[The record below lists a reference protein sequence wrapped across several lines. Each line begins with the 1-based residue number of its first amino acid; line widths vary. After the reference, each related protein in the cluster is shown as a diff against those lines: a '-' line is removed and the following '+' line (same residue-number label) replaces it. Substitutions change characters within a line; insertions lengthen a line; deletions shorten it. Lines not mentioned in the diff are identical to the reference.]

1 MRFTLRGFGRLAEVT
16 FITMPRLDQSV
27 IREIHT
33 RIDIATYIGQYVSL
47 KKRGRDLVGLCPF
60 HGEKTPSFH
69 VHQEEGY
76 FKCFGCGAGGDVI
89 AFAMKLENLP
99 FGDAA
104 RLLANKAGIAL
115 ESEDPRAARRRNE
128 REAIYEA
135 NAIAAAYFER
145 MLRGTAGA
153 AARAYCEKRGF
164 GEATVERFHL
174 GYAPDSWEGLTDELN
189 AHGVDLGLAE
199 KAGLVKPSQRGGYY
213 DFYRNRLMVP
223 TYATTG
229 EVIAFGGRELGN
241 GEPKYLNTS
250 TTPVYTKGEHLFAL
264 NIARR
269 TAQVDRTLIVVEGYL
284 DCIALHQAGFEG
296 AVAALG
302 TSFTE
307 RQASELRKYAENIF
321 LCFDADAAGSSAA
334 TKAVD
339 IASKVIEHT
348 GSSVRVVALP
358 HGDDPDSFVRKHG
371 AAGFRA
377 LLDAAKPSIEFKL
390 DPQIDRLRS
399 GFDSPAAI
407 ARKAEAL
414 IRELTSREEWDRW
427 RVYVAGRL
435 KVNVDDL
442 RNSRFL
448 ANSANFSPRSD
459 RASATGSRHA
469 PVNGRFGAL
478 EPLSFERDVL
488 GIAVEDPALVLE
500 YASRI
505 SPERFRNEVYRRTYQ
520 LLLAHAP
527 QLRTA
532 ADALAAC
539 EDDDEAR
546 DLLASLGQR
555 DRSATV
561 RYGDSDE
568 RRAHLDRIVE
578 RLTHEDEASR
588 YAELSR
594 AIDEMYESG
603 KSVPGELMGEF
614 ERLKLK
620 LKK

>member
-1 MRFTLRGFGRLAEVT
+1 
-16 FITMPRLDQSV
+16 MPRLDQSA

-33 RIDIATYIGQYVSL
+33 RIDIATFIGQYVSL

-69 VHQEEGY
+69 VHAEEGY

-104 RLLANKAGIAL
+104 RVLAKKAGI
-115 ESEDPRAARRRNE
+115 EIENEDPRAARVRNE

-145 MLRGTAGA
+145 MLRSAAGA
-153 AARAYCEKRGF
+153 DARAYCERRGF
-164 GEATVERFHL
+164 GEAIVEKFHL
-174 GYAPDSWEGLTDELN
+174 GYAPDGWNGLADELR
-189 AHGVDLGLAE
+189 AHGVDLELAA

-229 EVIAFGGRELGN
+229 EVIAFGGRELGA

-250 TTPVYTKGEHLFAL
+250 TTPVYTKGDHLFAL

-269 TAQVDRTLIVVEGYL
+269 AAQADRTLIVVEGYL

-307 RQASELRKYAENIF
+307 RQATELRKYADNVY

-334 TKAVD
+334 TKTVD

-348 GSSVRVVALP
+348 GSSVRIVALP
-358 HGDDPDSFVRKHG
+358 DGEDPDSFVRAHG
-371 AAGFRA
+371 AAGFQA

-399 GFDSPAAI
+399 GFESPAAI
-407 ARKAEAL
+407 ARSAEAL
-414 IRELTSREEWDRW
+414 IRELTPREEWDRW

-459 RASATGSRHA
+459 GARAAGSRHA
-469 PVNGRFGAL
+469 PANRTFGAL

-500 YASRI
+500 YANRI
-505 SPERFRNEVYRRTYQ
+505 GPHRFRNEVYRRAYR
-520 LLLAHAP
+520 LLLDHVGE
-527 QLRTA
+527 LRTA
-532 ADALAAC
+532 ADAFAAC
-539 EDDDEAR
+539 ADDDEAR
-546 DLLASLGQR
+546 ELLASLGQR
-555 DRSATV
+555 DRSSTV

-578 RLTHEDEASR
+578 RLKHEDEASR

-594 AIDEMYESG
+594 SVDELFQAG
-603 KSVPGELMGEF
+603 KPVPAELLAEF
-614 ERLKLK
+614 NALASKLK
-620 LKK
+620 RR

>member
-1 MRFTLRGFGRLAEVT
+1 
-16 FITMPRLDQSV
+16 MPRLDQSV

-33 RIDIATYIGQYVSL
+33 RIDIATFIGQYVSL

-60 HGEKTPSFH
+60 HGEKTPSLH

-76 FKCFGCGAGGDVI
+76 FKCFGCGVGGDVI

-99 FGDAA
+99 FTDAA

-145 MLRGTAGA
+145 VLRGEAGTS
-153 AARAYCEKRGF
+153 ARAYCEKRGF
-164 GEATVERFHL
+164 GEAIVERFHL
-174 GYAPDSWEGLTDELN
+174 GYAPDGWNGLTDELR
-189 AHGVDLGLAE
+189 AHDVDLPLAE

-229 EVIAFGGRELGN
+229 EVIAFGGRELGS

-269 TAQVDRTLIVVEGYL
+269 AAQAERTLIVVEGYL

-307 RQASELRKYAENIF
+307 RQASELRKYADNIY

-348 GSSVRVVALP
+348 GLSVRVVALP
-358 HGDDPDSFVRKHG
+358 EGDDPDSYVRKHG
-371 AAGFRA
+371 AEGFRA

-399 GFDSPAAI
+399 GFDSASTI

-414 IRELTSREEWDRW
+414 IRELTPREEWDRW

-459 RASATGSRHA
+459 GASAAGSRHT

-478 EPLSFERDVL
+478 ESLSFERDVL

-500 YASRI
+500 YADRI
-505 SPERFRNEVYRRTYQ
+505 APDRFRNEVYRRTY
-520 LLLAHAP
+520 LLLIGHASE
-527 QLRTA
+527 LRTA

-539 EDDDEAR
+539 EDDGEAR
-546 DLLASLGQR
+546 ELLASLGHR

-578 RLTHEDEASR
+578 RLSLEDEASR
-588 YAELSR
+588 YAEISR
-594 AIDEMYESG
+594 SIDKIYESG
-603 KSVPGELMGEF
+603 QSVPDELMGEF

>member
-1 MRFTLRGFGRLAEVT
+1 
-16 FITMPRLDQSV
+16 MPRLDQSV

-33 RIDIATYIGQYVSL
+33 RIDIATFIGQYVSL

-60 HGEKTPSFH
+60 HGEKTPSLH

-89 AFAMKLENLP
+89 AFAMKLESLP
-99 FGDAA
+99 FSDAA
-104 RLLANKAGIAL
+104 RMLANKAGIAL
-115 ESEDPRAARRRNE
+115 ESEDPRTARRRNE

-135 NAIAAAYFER
+135 NAVAAAYFER
-145 MLRGTAGA
+145 MLRSEAGA

-164 GEATVERFHL
+164 GEAIVERFHL
-174 GYAPDSWEGLTDELN
+174 GYAPDGWNGLTDELS
-189 AHGVDLGLAE
+189 AHGIDLHLAE

-229 EVIAFGGRELGN
+229 EVIAFGGRELGS

-269 TAQVDRTLIVVEGYL
+269 AAQTDRTLIVVEGYL
-284 DCIALHQAGFEG
+284 DCIALHQAGFEN

-307 RQASELRKYAENIF
+307 RQASELRKYADNIY

-339 IASKVIEHT
+339 IASKVVEHT
-348 GSSVRVVALP
+348 GSSVRVVQLP
-358 HGDDPDSFVRKHG
+358 QGDDPDSYVRKHG
-371 AAGFRA
+371 AAGFRT

-390 DPQIDRLRS
+390 DPQLDRLRS
-399 GFDSPAAI
+399 GFESPAAI

-414 IRELTSREEWDRW
+414 IRELTPREEWDRW

-459 RASATGSRHA
+459 GASATGSRHA

-478 EPLSFERDVL
+478 ESLSFEREVL

-500 YASRI
+500 YANRI
-505 SPERFRNEVYRRTYQ
+505 APERFHTEVYRRTYQ
-520 LLLAHAP
+520 LLLDHAHE
-527 QLRTA
+527 LRTA

-546 DLLASLGQR
+546 ELLASLGQR

-578 RLTHEDEASR
+578 RLTHGDEASR

-594 AIDEMYESG
+594 SIDEIYESG

>member
-1 MRFTLRGFGRLAEVT
+1 MA
-16 FITMPRLDQSV
+16 RLDQSV
-27 IREIHT
+27 IREIHS
-33 RIDIATYIGQYVSL
+33 RIDIATFIGQYVSL

-69 VHQEEGY
+69 VHPEQGY

-89 AFAMKLENLP
+89 AFAMQLENQP
-99 FGDAA
+99 FTDAA
-104 RLLANKAGIAL
+104 RMLAKRAGIEL
-115 ESEDPRAARRRNE
+115 ETEDPRAARRRSE

-135 NAIAAAYFER
+135 NAIAVAYFER
-145 MLRGTAGA
+145 MLRSKLGA
-153 AARAYCEKRGF
+153 AARAYCQRRGF
-164 GEATVERFHL
+164 GEAVIERFHL
-174 GYAPDSWEGLTDELN
+174 GYAPDGWNGLTDELR
-189 AHGVDLGLAE
+189 AHGVDLAIAE
-199 KAGLVKPSQRGGYY
+199 KAGLLKPSQRGGYY
-213 DFYRNRLMVP
+213 DFYRNRLMIP

-229 EVIAFGGRELGN
+229 EVIAFGGRELGE

-264 NIARR
+264 SIARR
-269 TAQVDRTLIVVEGYL
+269 VADRTLIVVEGYL

-307 RQASELRKYAENIF
+307 RQAAELRKYADYIYV
-321 LCFDADAAGSSAA
+321 CFDADAAGSSAA
-334 TKAVD
+334 TKAVE

-358 HGDDPDSFVRKHG
+358 KGEDPDSYVREHG

-390 DPQIDRLRS
+390 DAEIGRMRP

-407 ARKAEAL
+407 ARKGEA
-414 IRELTSREEWDRW
+414 IVRELTPREEWDRW

-448 ANSANFSPRSD
+448 ANSANFSQRYD
-459 RASATGSRHA
+459 GASAVGTRHVRVNRRAGA
-469 PVNGRFGAL
+469 P
-478 EPLSFERDVL
+478 EPLSFEREVL
-488 GIAVEDPALVLE
+488 GIAIEDPALVRE
-500 YASRI
+500 YADRI
-505 SPERFRNEVYRRTYQ
+505 EPRRFRNDVYQRTYQ
-520 LLLAHAP
+520 FLLEHASD
-527 QLRTA
+527 LRTA
-532 ADALAAC
+532 ADVFAAC
-539 EDDDEAR
+539 ADDDEAR
-546 DLLASLGQR
+546 ELLASLGQR
-555 DRSATV
+555 DRSSTV
-561 RYGDSDE
+561 RYGDSQE

-578 RLTHEDEASR
+578 RLLLEDETHR

-594 AIDEMYESG
+594 SIDELFQAGEP
-603 KSVPGELMGEF
+603 VPTGLMAEF
-614 ERLKLK
+614 NTLATKLK
-620 LKK
+620 RGEQLKK

>member
-1 MRFTLRGFGRLAEVT
+1 MAEVT
-16 FITMPRLDQSV
+16 VIVPRLDQSV

-33 RIDIATYIGQYVSL
+33 RIDIATFIGQYVSL

-60 HGEKTPSFH
+60 HGEKTPSLH
-69 VHQEEGY
+69 VHAEEGY

-104 RLLANKAGIAL
+104 RLLANKAGIEL

-128 REAIYEA
+128 REAIYEV

-145 MLRGTAGA
+145 MLRGVAGA
-153 AARAYCEKRGF
+153 TARAYCEKRAF
-164 GEATVERFHL
+164 GEAIVERFHL
-174 GYAPDSWEGLTDELN
+174 GYAPDGWNGLTDELST
-189 AHGVDLGLAE
+189 HGVDLRLAE

-229 EVIAFGGRELGN
+229 EVIAFGGRELGV

-250 TTPVYTKGEHLFAL
+250 TTPVYTKGDHLFAL

-269 TAQVDRTLIVVEGYL
+269 AAQSDRTLIVVEGYL
-284 DCIALHQAGFEG
+284 DCIALQQAGFEG

-307 RQASELRKYAENIF
+307 RQASELHKYADNIY

-339 IASKVIEHT
+339 IASKVIEHS

-358 HGDDPDSFVRKHG
+358 EGDDPDSYVRKHG
-371 AAGFRA
+371 AAGFQA

-399 GFDSPAAI
+399 GFESPAAI

-414 IRELTSREEWDRW
+414 IRELTPREEWDRW

-459 RASATGSRHA
+459 GASATGSRHA
-469 PVNGRFGAL
+469 PVNGRFGVL

-500 YASRI
+500 YANRI
-505 SPERFRNEVYRRTYQ
+505 MPERFRNEVYRRTYQ
-520 LLLAHAP
+520 LLVANAHEM
-527 QLRTA
+527 RTA

-546 DLLASLGQR
+546 ELLASLGQR

-561 RYGDSDE
+561 RYGDSGE

-588 YAELSR
+588 YAQLSR
-594 AIDEMYESG
+594 SIDEIYQSG
-603 KSVPGELMGEF
+603 QSVPGELMGEF

>member
-1 MRFTLRGFGRLAEVT
+1 
-16 FITMPRLDQSV
+16 MPRLDQSV

-33 RIDIATYIGQYVSL
+33 RIDIATFIGQYVSL

-69 VHQEEGY
+69 VHPESGY

-89 AFAMKLENLP
+89 AFAMKLENLT

-104 RLLANKAGIAL
+104 RLLANKAGI
-115 ESEDPRAARRRNE
+115 EVENEDPRAARRRSE

-145 MLRGTAGA
+145 MLRGPEGA
-153 AARAYCEKRGF
+153 AARAYCERRGF
-164 GEATVERFHL
+164 GEAILERFHL
-174 GYAPDSWEGLTDELN
+174 GFAPDGWEGLTHELRG
-189 AHGVDLGLAE
+189 HGVDLGLAE
-199 KAGLVKPSQRGGYY
+199 KAGLVKPSQRGGFY

-229 EVIAFGGRELGN
+229 EVIAFGGRDLGN

-269 TAQVDRTLIVVEGYL
+269 AAQTDRTLIVVEGYL
-284 DCIALHQAGFEG
+284 DAIALHQAGFEG
-296 AVAALG
+296 TVAALG

-307 RQASELRKYAENIF
+307 RQAAELRKYADNIY

-334 TKAVD
+334 TKAID

-348 GSSVRVVALP
+348 GLSVRVVQLP
-358 HGDDPDSFVRKHG
+358 PGDDPDSYVRAHG
-371 AAGFRA
+371 AEGLRA

-399 GFDSPAAI
+399 GFESPAAI

-414 IRELTSREEWDRW
+414 IREMTPREEWDRW

-459 RASATGSRHA
+459 RASAAGSRHA

-500 YASRI
+500 YANQI
-505 SPERFRNEVYRRTYQ
+505 APDRFRNEVCRRAYR
-520 LLLAHAP
+520 LLLDHAHE
-527 QLRTA
+527 LRTA

-539 EDDDEAR
+539 ADDDEAR

-555 DRSATV
+555 DRSSTV

-568 RRAHLDRIVE
+568 RRAHLNRIVE
-578 RLTHEDEASR
+578 RLTLEDEANR

-594 AIDEMYESG
+594 SIDEMFEAG
-603 KSVPGELMGEF
+603 RSVPGELMGEF
-614 ERLKLK
+614 EALKLK

>member
-1 MRFTLRGFGRLAEVT
+1 
-16 FITMPRLDQSV
+16 
-27 IREIHT
+27 
-33 RIDIATYIGQYVSL
+33 
-47 KKRGRDLVGLCPF
+47 
-60 HGEKTPSFH
+60 
-69 VHQEEGY
+69 
-76 FKCFGCGAGGDVI
+76 VI

-104 RLLANKAGIAL
+104 RLLASKAGIAL
-115 ESEDPRAARRRNE
+115 ESEDPRAARRRSE

-135 NAIAAAYFER
+135 NAITAAYFER
-145 MLRGTAGA
+145 MLRGDMGA
-153 AARAYCEKRGF
+153 AARAYCVQRGF
-164 GEATVERFHL
+164 GEAIVERFHL
-174 GYAPDSWEGLTDELN
+174 GYAPDAWNGLTDELS
-189 AHGVDLGLAE
+189 AHGVDLRLAE

-229 EVIAFGGRELGN
+229 EVIAFGGRELGS

-269 TAQVDRTLIVVEGYL
+269 VAQSDRTLIVVEGYL

-307 RQASELRKYAENIF
+307 RQATELRKYADNIY
-321 LCFDADAAGSSAA
+321 LCFDADAAGNSAA

-358 HGDDPDSFVRKHG
+358 EGEDPDSYVRRHG
-371 AAGFRA
+371 AVSFQA

-414 IRELTSREEWDRW
+414 IRELTPREEWDRW

-459 RASATGSRHA
+459 GASATGSRHA

-500 YASRI
+500 YANRI
-505 SPERFRNEVYRRTYQ
+505 VPERFRNEVYRRTYQ
-520 LLLAHAP
+520 LLLAHADEM
-527 QLRTA
+527 RTA

-546 DLLASLGQR
+546 ELLASLGQR
-555 DRSATV
+555 DRSGTV

-568 RRAHLDRIVE
+568 RRAHLNRIVE
-578 RLTHEDEASR
+578 RLSQEDEASR

-594 AIDEMYESG
+594 SIDEIYESG
-603 KSVPGELMGEF
+603 RSVPGELMGEF
-614 ERLKLK
+614 ERLKLR

>member
-1 MRFTLRGFGRLAEVT
+1 V
-16 FITMPRLDQSV
+16 PRLDDSV

-60 HGEKTPSFH
+60 HGERTPSLH
-69 VHQEEGY
+69 VHPEEGF

-89 AFAMKLENLP
+89 AFAMKHENLT

-104 RLLANKAGIAL
+104 RMLANKAGIAL
-115 ESEDPRAARRRNE
+115 EAEDPRAARRRSE

-135 NAIAAAYFER
+135 NAIAVAYFEK
-145 MLRGTAGA
+145 MLRGPAGA

-164 GEATVERFHL
+164 GHAIVEKFHL
-174 GYAPDSWEGLTDELN
+174 GYAPDGWNGLTDELR
-189 AHGVDLGLAE
+189 AHDVDVALAE

-229 EVIAFGGRELGN
+229 EVIAFGGRELGE
-241 GEPKYLNTS
+241 GEPKYLNTT

-264 NIARR
+264 NVARR
-269 TAQVDRTLIVVEGYL
+269 AAQTERTLIVVEGYL
-284 DCIALHQAGFEG
+284 DCIALHQAGFET

-307 RQASELRKYAENIF
+307 RQAAELRKYADYVY
-321 LCFDADAAGSSAA
+321 LCFDADTAGNNAA

-358 HGDDPDSFVRKHG
+358 QGEDPDSYVREHG

-399 GFDSPAAI
+399 GFESPAAI

-414 IRELTSREEWDRW
+414 IRELTPREEWDRW

-448 ANSANFSPRSD
+448 ANPGNFSPRSD
-459 RASATGSRHA
+459 GASAAGSRHA
-469 PVNGRFGAL
+469 PANGTIGAL

-488 GIAVEDPALVLE
+488 GIVVEDPKLVRE
-500 YASRI
+500 YAERI
-505 SPERFRNEVYRRTYQ
+505 APERFRNEVYRRTYR
-520 LLLAHAP
+520 LLIDRANE
-527 QLRTA
+527 LRTS

-539 EDDDEAR
+539 TDDDEAR
-546 DLLASLGQR
+546 AVLASLGQR
-555 DRSATV
+555 DRSSTV

-568 RRAHLDRIVE
+568 RRAHLERIVA
-578 RLTHEDEASR
+578 RLTQEDEANR
-588 YAELSR
+588 YLKLRDEIDALFMAGEPVPAEIS
-594 AIDEMYESG
+594 
-603 KSVPGELMGEF
+603 GEF